1 VGVSYSSPLL
11 SRAGAAEHQG
21 ATFIDAAGVAWHYG
35 DPLVEQRAA
44 HNGTAIVDRSQ
55 RRVIA
60 VAGPDAGEFLN
71 NLLSQKLDTVPQGFS
86 AGALD
91 FDIKGH
97 ILHQMD
103 LTLHEGTFY
112 LDVPTGQFDSLL
124 DYLTKMIFWSK
135 VTVEEADL
143 ALITLL
149 GPQKNDELPIP
160 ATAVFS
166 REVDWLGIPRSDIAV
181 PRASLVDAVSELE
194 EAGGRL
200 VGLMAYTAERVRACE
215 PELAADLDNKA
226 IAHEVP
232 QWIARGQSPAFV
244 HLEKGCYRGQETVAR
259 VENLGRSPRVLVLL
273 NLDGS
278 APSLPAI
285 GDPVELGTRQVGRVG
300 TIVQDFEWGPIA
312 LALVKRSAL
321 SNPQLH
327 IGDVAAS
334 LDPDSVPSDEGPKAG
349 RAAVDRLRGR

>member
-1 VGVSYSSPLL
+1 MSYSSPLL
-11 SRAGAAEHQG
+11 QRAGAAEHQG
-21 ATFIDAAGVAWHYG
+21 ATDIDAAGIAWHYG

-44 HNGTAIVDRSQ
+44 HIGAAIVDRSQ

-71 NLLSQKLDTVPQGFS
+71 NLLSQKLDAATEGLS

-103 LTLHEGTFY
+103 FTVHDGTFY
-112 LDVPTGQFDSLL
+112 LDVPADQFDSLY
-124 DYLTKMIFWSK
+124 DYLTKMIFWSQ

-149 GPQKNDELPIP
+149 GQRQLPVP
-160 ATAVFS
+160 ASATFT
-166 REVDWLGIPRSDIAV
+166 RTVDWQGITRTDIAV
-181 PRASLVDAVSELE
+181 RRGELIDAVAELE
-194 EAGGRL
+194 AAGGTL
-200 VGLMAYTAERVRACE
+200 AGLMAYTAERVRARE

-232 QWIARGQSPAFV
+232 QWISRGDSPAFV
-244 HLEKGCYRGQETVAR
+244 HLDKGCYRGQETVAR
-259 VENLGRSPRVLVLL
+259 VENLGRSPRLLVLL

-278 APSLPAI
+278 APELPNI
-285 GDPVELGTRQVGRVG
+285 GDPIELGSRKVGRIG
-300 TIVQDFEWGPIA
+300 TIVHDFEWGPIA
-312 LALVKRSAL
+312 LGLLKRSAL
-321 SNPQLH
+321 DSGELH
-327 IGDVAAS
+327 IGDVAAAI
-334 LDPDSVPSDEGPKAG
+334 DPDSVAIDEGPKAG
-349 RAAVDRLRGR
+349 RAAVNRLRGR